1 MSKRYLSLISTFNMM
16 NTIQIRR
23 ALYNALQDYT
33 GYKLRITYAGRS
45 HFYVVTLLFKK
56 EIPIHVLTSI
66 LQRIESINFGD
77 NYSVSVQ
84 TGKTPF
90 NSVIR
95 VYICSMGRNMNKRKG
110 LPLIPFILN
119 NMIDDEL

>member
-1 MSKRYLSLISTFNMM
+1 M

-23 ALYNALQDYT
+23 ALYNALQEYT

-45 HFYVVTLLFKK
+45 HCYVVTLLFKK
-56 EIPIHVLTSI
+56 EISIHVLTSI
-66 LQRIESINFGD
+66 LQRIEKIDFGS

-95 VYICSMGRNMNKRKG
+95 IYICNTNRNMNKRKG
-110 LPLIPFILN
+110 IPLIPFILN
-119 NMIDDEL
+119 DVTDDEL